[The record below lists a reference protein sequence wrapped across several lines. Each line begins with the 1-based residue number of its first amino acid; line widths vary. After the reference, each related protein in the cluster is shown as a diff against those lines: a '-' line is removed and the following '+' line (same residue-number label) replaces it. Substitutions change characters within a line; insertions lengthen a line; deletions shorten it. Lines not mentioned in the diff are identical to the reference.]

1 MTTLHRV
8 EGDGESA
15 MDDERVAPDSKG
27 VSIELLSAVDL
38 RPVIAGMAGRQLRMH
53 TVTIEPGGIFGPI
66 HDHLGR
72 PGVVYILQGTII
84 GMARSRSTG
93 LARAGPKTGTPRI
106 DSRTQ
111 ARPVG
116 LAAGNHGGPQLWSR
130 KRSGKRTHI

>member
-1 MTTLHRV
+1 
-8 EGDGESA
+8 

-84 GMARSRSTG
+84 DHRNSAVEEHGPGPGWPEDRHTTHWLENTG
-93 LARAGPKTGTPRI
+93 PTGRAGC
-106 DSRTQ
+106 
-111 ARPVG
+111 
-116 LAAGNHGGPQLWSR
+116 W
-130 KRSGKRTHI
+130 